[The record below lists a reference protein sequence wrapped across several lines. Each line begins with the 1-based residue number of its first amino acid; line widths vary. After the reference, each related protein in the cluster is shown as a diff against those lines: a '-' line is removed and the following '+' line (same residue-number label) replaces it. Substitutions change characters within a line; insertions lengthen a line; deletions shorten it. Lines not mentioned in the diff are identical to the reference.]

1 MDRKVPARV
10 HLHTHE
16 IRHRTQDCQLWA
28 AMILREIDMMMKM
41 MTVMVKDD
49 NDGDDDIIFIV
60 TYPLFN
66 NPQVSLA
73 YMCK

>member
-1 MDRKVPARV
+1 MDRKVPAHV
-10 HLHTHE
+10 QLHPHR
-16 IRHRTQDCQLWA
+16 IRTRIQDCQLWA

-41 MTVMVKDD
+41 MTVTVKDD
-49 NDGDDDIIFIV
+49 NDGDDDIIFVV

-73 YMCK
+73 YV